1 MSFHKNHQKEVP
13 LLKIKWWFVRI
24 ATIPVEKIWTSHEG
38 AFGMTAPQTPGIRSG
53 TLYGTRLGL
62 CLLFLVCFAL
72 LSARTVASSSGAGD
86 DSISQ
91 QKVAEL
97 IAQLG
102 DTNYAI
108 RESATQQLRMIA
120 DHAIDQLLDAADQS
134 NDLETALRAQWIL
147 ETVSLI
153 RPDDPPEVAELLKN
167 FFNYWIFLILKPC
180 FQFVKQR
187 RCTRKVSLSDQR
199 LSFCNNLTQWHVCW
213 TLTVCTW

>member
-1 MSFHKNHQKEVP
+1 MT
-13 LLKIKWWFVRI
+13 WWFDRI
-24 ATIPVEKIWTSHEG
+24 ATIHAERAWTSYKG
-38 AFGMTAPQTPGIRSG
+38 AFGMTAPQTPGTQSG
-53 TLYGTRLGL
+53 TLYGIRLGL
-62 CLLFLVCFAL
+62 CFLILVCFAL
-72 LSARTVASSSGAGD
+72 LPARTVASSSSAGD

-153 RPDDPPEVAELLKN
+153 RPDDPPEVADLLKN
-167 FFNYWIFLILKPC
+167 FSS
-180 FQFVKQR
+180 R
-187 RCTRKVSLSDQR
+187 SLSQQISALSRLLARLPRCFSTPPRSQR
-199 LSFCNNLTQWHVCW
+199 IAIISKLHRSGHKKRDSLTPWASSLGPVSQ
-213 TLTVCTW
+213 